1 MKSSKRLGLLILIFL
16 LLACASSIRQS
27 QYFDGVVADLSHEN
41 YKLALKKIEEAKKL
55 SLYRQKDRVLYYLDL
70 GVTYF
75 YQGDYQRSNAF
86 FEKAEQ
92 AMEELFT
99 RSISQAAMS
108 FFLNDLTMDYYGEV
122 HENLYVNVFKAINYI
137 KLDRFDDAF
146 VEIKRVDI
154 KLRELEDRYREL
166 VDKYNQAD
174 TTAINFQ
181 YQAPKFYNDVLAHYL
196 AYLIYR
202 AEERFDDCRIELEKI
217 DQAFKLESDVYYFDK
232 PSFLKQPNLKY
243 DKTFLNIIGFVG
255 RGPTKVAV
263 GGLITTYKDYLGI
276 SDLSVPIALPR
287 IPFPGMKEGYHFKFA
302 FPMMVKGKSKINRV
316 EVAINGQHIGSLEL
330 LEDMGKVAL
339 KTFQSKQKI
348 LYLKTLVRTVTKGI
362 LAAKGKKKLRK
373 ELKTD
378 GLFGALLDA
387 SVDLAV
393 DATEQP
399 DLRTWKTMPGLCLA
413 GEFETEP
420 GMHQIRV
427 TCYGSGNQIL
437 YQKEFNSEIK
447 RNNINLIHF
456 ATIQ

>member
-1 MKSSKRLGLLILIFL
+1 MKISKKISLVFLTFL
-16 LLACASSIRQS
+16 LLACASSMRKA
-27 QYFDGVVADLSHEN
+27 QYFDGVVADLAQEN

-55 SLYRQKDRVLYYLDL
+55 SLYRQKDRLLYYLDL
-70 GVTYF
+70 GITYF
-75 YQGDYQRSNAF
+75 YQGDYQRSNQF
-86 FEKAEQ
+86 FEQAEQ

-137 KLDRFDDAF
+137 MLNRFDDAF

-154 KLRELEDRYREL
+154 KLRELEDKYRDL
-166 VDKYNQAD
+166 VEKYNQAD
-174 TTAINFQ
+174 TTAIRFQ
-181 YQAPKFYNDVLAHYL
+181 YQAPNFYNDVLAHYL
-196 AYLIYR
+196 GFLIYR
-202 AEERFDDCRIELEKI
+202 AEGSFDDARIELEKI
-217 DQAFKLESDVYYFDK
+217 DQAFRLESDVYYFEK
-232 PSFLKQPNLKY
+232 PTFLKQPKMDY
-243 DKTFLNIIGFVG
+243 GKTFLNVMGFVG
-255 RGPTKVAV
+255 QAPRKIAV

-302 FPMMVKGKSKINRV
+302 FPMMVNGRTNVQKVDVSV
-316 EVAINGQHIGSLEL
+316 NGQYIGSLEL

-348 LYLKTLVRTVTKGI
+348 IYLKTLVRTVTKGL

-373 ELKTD
+373 ELKAD
-378 GLFGALLDA
+378 GLLGALLDA

-399 DLRTWKTMPGLCLA
+399 DLRVWKTMPDRCLA
-413 GEFETEP
+413 GEFELTP
-420 GMHQIRV
+420 GSYQVNI
-427 TCYGSGNQIL
+427 TCYGQGGELL
-437 YQKEFNSEIK
+437 YQKQVQTQIK
-447 RNNINLIHF
+447 NNDVNLVHF
-456 ATIQ
+456 ATLQ